1 MGRIS
6 EGVMDSKD
14 VRHIGSTI
22 KIRLRTIHPNPGP
35 RNKTDVGK
43 EERRNRRKEKRRE
56 KRQRN
61 NSTKIKEFNITTWNV
76 QRMSLRTMNKRKAR
90 LEAGKAKK

>member
-43 EERRNRRKEKRRE
+43 EERRNRRKE
-56 KRQRN
+56 N
-61 NSTKIKEFNITTWNV
+61 
-76 QRMSLRTMNKRKAR
+76 
-90 LEAGKAKK
+90 